1 MAPTAIISYDDT
13 PNDHD
18 ALMLGRVLAEAGAEL
33 TLAYVRHT
41 TQSER
46 AREELEE
53 HEAESLLAR
62 GARWLGD
69 LDVERQVVVSAS
81 TSEGLR
87 WLAARDEADIIVFGS
102 DYRTAAGHAS
112 FCRTVHV
119 LLESVPGPAAIAIAP
134 ANYRSDREAEFR
146 TIGVLS
152 SGDPAAEQTAYELT
166 EQTDGDIV
174 QRAHNVDLL
183 IVGSRAEAPDGRV
196 IVSSQALGAIDNAT
210 SPVLILARGVPV
222 RFAAYVAAAR

>member
-1 MAPTAIISYDDT
+1 MTPTTIVSYDDT

-18 ALMLGRVLAEAGAEL
+18 ALMLGRVFAEAGTAL

-53 HEAESLLAR
+53 HEAEALLER

-69 LDVERQVVVSAS
+69 LDVERQVVVAAS

-87 WLAARDEADIIVFGS
+87 WLAAHDRADILVFGS

-119 LLESVPGPAAIAIAP
+119 LLETVPGPSAIAIAP
-134 ANYRSDREAEFR
+134 ANYRADRTPR
-146 TIGVLS
+146 IHTIGIVP
-152 SGDPAAEQTAYELT
+152 SGDGAVEATAHELAERAAAEVVERT
-166 EQTDGDIV
+166 
-174 QRAHNVDLL
+174 HNIDLL
-183 IVGSRAEAPDGRV
+183 IVGSRAEAPEGRV
-196 IVSSQALGAIDNAT
+196 ILASSVLKTIDNAIC
-210 SPVLILARGVPV
+210 PVLVLARGVPV
-222 RFAAYVAAAR
+222 HFAAQVAVA